1 MPDPC
6 RLWRPSS
13 IIAQADAGLP
23 TLHPE
28 PLEDAARTLTLW
40 QVDSDSLFRELTFP
54 DFKRAFAFMTEVAGE
69 ADRADHHPDWSNVY
83 DKVSV
88 LLSTHDAGGVTEKDV
103 AMAAFVDGAAS
114 RNGVK

>member
-1 MPDPC
+1 MPKLD
-6 RLWRPSS
+6 SE
-13 IIAQADAGLP
+13 Q
-23 TLHPE
+23 
-28 PLEDAARTLTLW
+28 LEDAARDLPLW
-40 QVDSDSLFRELTFP
+40 QVDADSLFRELTFP
-54 DFKRAFAFMTEVAGE
+54 DFKHAFAFMTEVAGE

-103 AMAAFVDGAAS
+103 ALAGFVDAAAR